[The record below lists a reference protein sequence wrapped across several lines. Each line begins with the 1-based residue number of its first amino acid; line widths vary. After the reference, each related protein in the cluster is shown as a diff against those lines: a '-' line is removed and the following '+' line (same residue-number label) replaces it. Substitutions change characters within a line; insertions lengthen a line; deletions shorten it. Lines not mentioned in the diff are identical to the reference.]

1 MSRESI
7 HGALM
12 ERVATLSAYGTS
24 GATVV
29 AGWSMQEWFGVI
41 GLIFMVLTF
50 IINTYY
56 RRKTYQHQVF
66 MQEKALRDEAEENGY
81 RGG

>member
-7 HGALM
+7 HDAVM
-12 ERVATLSAYGTS
+12 ERMATMSAYGTS

-29 AGWSMQEWFGVI
+29 AGWSMQEWFGLI

-56 RRKTYQHQVF
+56 RRKTYEHQIF
-66 MQEKALRDEAEENGY
+66 MQQRSVEPNDEEDRD
-81 RGG
+81 RG